1 MSKDLIT
8 KDGIV
13 KEAHQGGEFRIEF
26 PDETVALAVL
36 SGKIRKFRI
45 RILTGD
51 KVRVEFSPYDL
62 TRGRIT
68 YRYRTGEVTV
78 PEAPSE
84 K

>member
-1 MSKDLIT
+1 MSKEVIT

-13 KEAHQGGEFRIEF
+13 KEAHMGGEFRVEF
-26 PDETVALAVL
+26 SDETVALAVL

-51 KVRVEFSPYDL
+51 RVRVEFSPYDL

-68 YRYRTGEVTV
+68 YRYRTNEPDLPVGE
-78 PEAPSE
+78 
-84 K
+84 